1 MIVKWGST
9 VQEYRLY
16 TNGNWLRLHS
26 HGSDLSWKSRTLSE
40 LLRRKT
46 GRLLHPP
53 SNAVVVIGS
62 SSTQGLHGTIEDD
75 LPPITVLPRGFGG
88 SAMKD
93 TFHCVNQPYNK

>member
-1 MIVKWGST
+1 MGLNSSEVST
-9 VQEYRLY
+9 L

-46 GRLLHPP
+46 GRFLHPP

-62 SSTQGLHGTIEDD
+62 SSTQGLHGTIEYDS
-75 LPPITVLPRGFGG
+75 PPITVLPRGFGG